1 MNQIIDIPEMAF
13 DPGEKKKKKPLVRA
27 ERAKWGWNDQQL
39 SSLRKLMKIA
49 STNKIGTS
57 LSQLFLIS
65 IRGKTHV
72 YDLPYTL

>member
-1 MNQIIDIPEMAF
+1 MAF
-13 DPGEKKKKKPLVRA
+13 DPEKKKKKKPLVRA
-27 ERAKWGWNDQQL
+27 ERAKWERNDQQL

-49 STNKIGTS
+49 SINKIGTS

-72 YDLPYTL
+72 HGLPYTL